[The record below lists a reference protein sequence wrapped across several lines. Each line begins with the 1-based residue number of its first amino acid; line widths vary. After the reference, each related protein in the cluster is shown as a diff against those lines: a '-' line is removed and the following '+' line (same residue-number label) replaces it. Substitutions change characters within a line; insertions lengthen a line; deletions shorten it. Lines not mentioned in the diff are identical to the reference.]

1 MDKTAWFVVLA
12 CIAGLGINYWVQ
24 ADAAKGAP
32 AATTPPAAVAPA
44 QPAAAAQ
51 PTTPAPEQQPAA
63 TEQPAVAPVTPA
75 VTMFPQQVA
84 TLVGRDKDG
93 KEVARFNF
101 QNIGG
106 SLSSVNMVGKAINS
120 TDPTLLED
128 VRINGSAPQGI
139 GTLMFGLS
147 KDSAPRF
154 DQTVYSVIPAET
166 DDTKVTLFANT
177 GNLLIRKVYSLKP
190 LERNGE
196 VIEGNAYALNLTI
209 TIQNASGQAL
219 AANNWGLFA
228 GAVCELPT
236 ESWGSGGYVNYIT
249 LTDGDYNKYGLDTF
263 NHWFSKSEPRRCDNS
278 RSNLDWAGLM
288 NQYYATVVKPDKAS
302 NNDTVY
308 SAPTQLPLP
317 VSGEMERGI
326 ELGLGI
332 PNFTLNPA
340 GNGMQAGMK
349 QLSYDIFTGPKRNLM
364 LNGMT
369 DEFRKLDRVMDYGIF
384 TILSHPMNWLLNVFN
399 GWFGNWGWAIVAMT
413 IVVRLLIWPLYRK
426 SYKSMKSMSLLQ
438 PKMQELK
445 EKYPDDQ
452 QKVSMEMMKLYR
464 EYGISPAG
472 GCLPMLLQMPIFFA
486 FFWVLQAAE
495 EFRGAPF
502 VGWVTDL
509 SQMDTICTLP
519 IPGTGWE
526 LPINILPVTMVL
538 LMWLQMRMT
547 PQAGDPTQRRIIQLM
562 PLFFFAFCY
571 FYQSAL
577 ALYWTVTNIISIF
590 QTWLI
595 RRLPEPELKK
605 VEPSKKKGG
614 KKGFLERMAEAQ
626 QRMLE
631 EQQRQQKMRNVTPK
645 K

>member
-1 MDKTAWFVVLA
+1 MDKTSWFVVLA

-24 ADAAKGAP
+24 NDAAKA
-32 AATTPPAAVAPA
+32 ASATTPPAATAPA
-44 QPAAAAQ
+44 QPAATPEQAATAAQ
-51 PTTPAPEQQPAA
+51 PATDTQQAAVTTIQ
-63 TEQPAVAPVTPA
+63 PA
-75 VTMFPQQVA
+75 VTMYPQQIA
-84 TLVGRDKDG
+84 TLEGKDKDG
-93 KEVARFNF
+93 KVVARFNF

-120 TDPTLLED
+120 TDPTLQED

-147 KDSAPRF
+147 AEQDPRF
-154 DQTVYSVIPAET
+154 DQTVYSVVPGET
-166 DDTKVTLFANT
+166 DATKVTLFGTT

-190 LERNGE
+190 LERDGKY
-196 VIEGNAYALNLTI
+196 IEGNAYALNLTI
-209 TIQNASGQAL
+209 TIQNASGQTL
-219 AANNWGLFA
+219 AAKDWGLFA

-249 LTDGDYNKYGLDTF
+249 LAEGDYTKYGLDTF
-263 NHWFSKSEPRRCDNS
+263 NHWFARNETRRYRSECDGG
-278 RSNLDWAGLM
+278 NLDWAGLM

-302 NNDTVY
+302 SKDALY
-308 SAPTQLPLP
+308 AAPTKLALP
-317 VSGEMERGI
+317 VTGELEPGI

-332 PNFTLNPA
+332 PDFTLTPA
-340 GNGMQAGMK
+340 GDGMQAGVK
-349 QLSYDIFTGPKRNLM
+349 VLSYDIFTGPKRNLM

-369 DEFRKLDRVMDYGIF
+369 DEFRKIDRVMDYGIF
-384 TILSHPMNWLLNVFN
+384 TVLSHPMNWLLNVFN

-413 IVVRLLIWPLYRK
+413 VVVRLLIWPLYRK

-495 EFRGAPF
+495 EFRGSPF
-502 VGWVTDL
+502 IGWVSDL
-509 SQMDTICTLP
+509 SQMDTICTVP
-519 IPGTGWE
+519 IFGWE

-547 PQAGDPTQRRIIQLM
+547 PQAGDPMQRRMIQLM

-605 VEPSKKKGG
+605 VDASKKKPG
-614 KKGFLERMAEAQ
+614 KKGFFERMMEAQ
-626 QRMLE
+626 QQALA
-631 EQQRQQKMRNVTPK
+631 EQQRQAGMRNVTPK
-645 K
+645 KK

>member
-1 MDKTAWFVVLA
+1 MQPSTVTQVSPPVT
-12 CIAGLGINYWVQ
+12 IA
-24 ADAAKGAP
+24 
-32 AATTPPAAVAPA
+32 PPAPA
-44 QPAAAAQ
+44 QP
-51 PTTPAPEQQPAA
+51 QQI
-63 TEQPAVAPVTPA
+63 
-75 VTMFPQQVA
+75 A
-84 TLVGRDKDG
+84 TLAGRDKDG

-101 QNIGG
+101 QDVGG
-106 SLSSVNMVGKAINS
+106 SISSVNMVGKAINS
-120 TDPTLLED
+120 TDPKLQED
-128 VRINGSAPQGI
+128 VRINGGAPQGI

-147 KDSAPRF
+147 NDRAPRY
-154 DQTVYSVIPAET
+154 DQTVYSVVPAET
-166 DDTKVTLFANT
+166 DDTKVTLFAST
-177 GNLLIRKVYSLKP
+177 GNLLIRKVYSLIP

-196 VIEGNAYALNLTI
+196 QVEGNAYALNLTI
-209 TIQNASGQAL
+209 TIQNASGQTL
-219 AANNWGLFA
+219 AANDWGLFA
-228 GAVCELPT
+228 GAVTQLPT
-236 ESWGSGGYVNYIT
+236 ESWGSSGYVNYLT
-249 LTDGDYNKYGLDTF
+249 LTDGDYEKFGLNTF
-263 NHWFSKSEPRRCDNS
+263 DHWFSKAEARRYDRDCTG
-278 RSNLDWAGLM
+278 LDWAGLM

-302 NNDTVY
+302 NNDAVFA
-308 SAPTQLPLP
+308 APTKLPQP
-317 VSGEMERGI
+317 GTGEMEPGV

-332 PNFTLNPA
+332 PDFTLTPA
-340 GNGMQAGMK
+340 GNGMQAGAK
-349 QLSYDIFTGPKRNLM
+349 VLSYDIFTGPKRNLM

-369 DEFRKLDRVMDYGIF
+369 DQFRKIDRVMDYGIF
-384 TILSHPMNWLLNVFN
+384 TVLSHPMNWLLNVFH

-413 IVVRLLIWPLYRK
+413 FVVRLLIWPLYRK

-472 GCLPMLLQMPIFFA
+472 GCLPMLLQMPIFLA
-486 FFWVLQAAE
+486 FFWVLQVAE

-502 VGWVTDL
+502 IGWVTDL
-509 SQMDTICTLP
+509 SQMDTICT
-519 IPGTGWE
+519 IPLFGWE

-538 LMWLQMRMT
+538 LMWLQMRMS
-547 PQAGDPTQRRIIQLM
+547 PQGGDPMQRRMVQLM

-605 VEPSKKKGG
+605 MDTTKKKGG
-614 KKGFLERMAEAQ
+614 KKGFMERMMEAQ
-626 QRMLE
+626 QRALA
-631 EQQRQQKMRNVTPK
+631 EQQRQQQAMRNVTPK

>member
-12 CIAGLGINYWVQ
+12 CIAGLGINYWVA
-24 ADAAKGAP
+24 ADSDNG
-32 AATTPPAAVAPA
+32 AATTTPPPAAVAPA
-44 QPAAAAQ
+44 QTDAAAPQTA
-51 PTTPAPEQQPAA
+51 PTQPAP
-63 TEQPAVAPVTPA
+63 APVQVVA
-75 VTMFPQQVA
+75 QAPQQIA
-84 TLVGRDKDG
+84 TLEGKDENG
-93 KEVARFNF
+93 NVVSRFHI

-106 SLSSVNMVGKAINS
+106 SISSVSMVGKSINS
-120 TDPTLLED
+120 TDPKLLED

-147 KDSAPRF
+147 NDLDPRF
-154 DQTVYSVIPAET
+154 DQTVYSVVPAET
-166 DDTKVTLFANT
+166 DASKVTLFGTT

-190 LERNGE
+190 LEREGK

-209 TIQNASGQAL
+209 TIQNASGKTL

-228 GAVCELPT
+228 GAVTELPT

-249 LTDGDYNKYGLDTF
+249 LTDGDYTKYGVSTF
-263 NHWFSKSEPRRCDNS
+263 NHWLSKAEARRYDRDCG
-278 RSNLDWAGLM
+278 NLDWAGIM

-302 NNDTVY
+302 NNDAIFA
-308 SAPTQLPLP
+308 APTQLALP
-317 VSGEMERGI
+317 VTGEEKPGI

-332 PNFTLNPA
+332 PSFTLSPA
-340 GNGMQAGMK
+340 GEGMQAGVK
-349 QLSYDIFTGPKRNLM
+349 VLSYDIFAGPKRNLM

-369 DEFRKLDRVMDYGIF
+369 DEFRKMDRVMDYGIF
-384 TILSHPMNWLLNVFN
+384 TILSHPMNWLLNVFH

-413 IVVRLLIWPLYRK
+413 FIVRLLIWPLYRK

-486 FFWVLQAAE
+486 FFYVLQTAE
-495 EFRGAPF
+495 EFRNAPF
-502 VGWVTDL
+502 IGWVSDL
-509 SQMDTICTLP
+509 SQMDTICELSLF
-519 IPGTGWE
+519 GWQ

-562 PLFFFAFCY
+562 PLMFFAFCY

-577 ALYWTVTNIISIF
+577 ALYWTITNIISIF

-605 VEPSKKKGG
+605 VEPTKKKGG
-614 KKGFLERMAEAQ
+614 KKGFMERMMEAQ
-626 QRMLE
+626 QKALA
-631 EQQRQQKMRNVTPK
+631 EQQRQQQAMRNVTPK

>member
-24 ADAAKGAP
+24 SDAASA
-32 AATTPPAAVAPA
+32 AASATTPPPSASAPA
-44 QPAAAAQ
+44 SPAA
-51 PTTPAPEQQPAA
+51 QQPAA
-63 TEQPAVAPVTPA
+63 TTEQPAVAPVSPA

-84 TLVGRDKDG
+84 TLVGRDKGG
-93 KEVARFNF
+93 KEVARFNI

-106 SLSSVNMVGKAINS
+106 SISSVNMVGKAINS
-120 TDPTLLED
+120 TDPALQED

-147 KDSAPRF
+147 NDSAPRF
-154 DQTVYSVIPAET
+154 DQTVYSVVPAET
-166 DDTKVTLFANT
+166 DDTKVTLFGTT
-177 GNLLIRKVYSLKP
+177 GNLLIRKVYTLKP
-190 LERNGE
+190 TEKDGE
-196 VIEGNAYALNLTI
+196 HIEGNAYALNLTI
-209 TIQNASGQAL
+209 TIQNASGQTL
-219 AANNWGLFA
+219 SANNWGLFA
-228 GAVCELPT
+228 GATSELPT

-249 LTDGDYNKYGLDTF
+249 LTDGDYTKYGIDTF
-263 NHWFSKSEPRRCDNS
+263 NHWFAKSEARRCDKDCT
-278 RSNLDWAGLM
+278 NLDWAGLM
-288 NQYYATVVKPDKAS
+288 NQYYATVIKPDKAS

-308 SAPTQLPLP
+308 AAPTQLPLP
-317 VSGEMERGI
+317 VTGEMERGI
-326 ELGLGI
+326 ELGIGI
-332 PNFTLNPA
+332 PDFTLSPA
-340 GNGMQAGMK
+340 GNGLQAGVK
-349 QLSYDIFTGPKRNLM
+349 VLSYDIFTGPKRNLM

-369 DEFRKLDRVMDYGIF
+369 GEFRKIDRVMDYGIF

-399 GWFGNWGWAIVAMT
+399 SWFGNWGWAIVAMT

-502 VGWVTDL
+502 IGWVTDL

-519 IPGTGWE
+519 IPGLDWE

-547 PQAGDPTQRRIIQLM
+547 PQAGDPMQRRMIQLM

-605 VEPSKKKGG
+605 VDATKKKGG
-614 KKGFLERMAEAQ
+614 KKGFMERMMEAQ
-626 QRMLE
+626 QKALA
-631 EQQRQQKMRNVTPK
+631 EQQRQQQAMRNVTK

>member
-24 ADAAKGAP
+24 ADATP
-32 AATTPPAAVAPA
+32 ATPQQPAISAPA
-44 QPAAAAQ
+44 QPTA
-51 PTTPAPEQQPAA
+51 TEQAAA
-63 TEQPAVAPVTPA
+63 TEQQPAVAPVSPA

-106 SLSSVNMVGKAINS
+106 SISSVNMVGKAINS
-120 TDPTLLED
+120 TDPKLAED
-128 VRINGSAPQGI
+128 VRINANTPQGI

-147 KDSAPRF
+147 NDAAPRF
-154 DQTVYSVIPAET
+154 DQTVYSVVPTLT
-166 DDTKVTLFANT
+166 DDSKVTLEGTT
-177 GNLLIRKVYSLKP
+177 GNLRILKEYSLKP
-190 LERNGE
+190 LERDGE
-196 VIEGNAYALNLTI
+196 SIEGNAYSLKLTI
-209 TIQNASGQAL
+209 AIQNTSGQTL

-228 GAVCELPT
+228 GAVTELPT

-249 LTDGDYNKYGLDTF
+249 LTDGDYTKYGISTF
-263 NHWFSKSEPRRCDNS
+263 KHWFTKAEPRRYDRDCN
-278 RSNLDWAGLM
+278 NLDWAGIM

-302 NNDTVY
+302 NNDAIFA
-308 SAPTQLPLP
+308 APTEIALP
-317 VSGEMERGI
+317 VTGEEKPGI

-332 PNFTLNPA
+332 PNFTLTPAHEGMPA
-340 GNGMQAGMK
+340 GVK
-349 QLSYDIFTGPKRNLM
+349 VLSYDIFTGPKRNLM

-369 DEFRKLDRVMDYGIF
+369 GEFRKMDRVMDYGVF
-384 TILSHPMNWLLNVFN
+384 TVLSHPMNWLLNVFH

-413 IVVRLLIWPLYRK
+413 FVVRLLIWPLYRK

-486 FFWVLQAAE
+486 FFYVLQTAE
-495 EFRGAPF
+495 EFRSAPF
-502 VGWVTDL
+502 ISWVTDL
-509 SQMDTICTLP
+509 SQMDTICTLT
-519 IPGTGWE
+519 IPGLGWE

-547 PQAGDPTQRRIIQLM
+547 PQAGDPMQRRMIQLM

-605 VEPSKKKGG
+605 VDTTKKKGG
-614 KKGFLERMAEAQ
+614 KKGFMERMMEAQ
-626 QRMLE
+626 QKALA
-631 EQQRQQKMRNVTPK
+631 EQQRQQAMRNVTPK

>member
-24 ADAAKGAP
+24 YDASQQATAAA
-32 AATTPPAAVAPA
+32 AATQPAAVAPA
-44 QPAAAAQ
+44 QPA
-51 PTTPAPEQQPAA
+51 TPAPQTGTTVEQS
-63 TEQPAVAPVTPA
+63 AVAPVRPA
-75 VTMFPQQVA
+75 VTLQPQVIA
-84 TLVGRDKDG
+84 TLVGKDESG

-101 QNIGG
+101 QNVGG
-106 SLSSVNMVGKAINS
+106 SISSVTMLGKAINS
-120 TDPTLLED
+120 TDPRLLGD
-128 VRINGSAPQGI
+128 VEINGNASQGI

-147 KDSAPRF
+147 ESSDPRF
-154 DQTVYSVIPAET
+154 DQTVYSLIPAET
-166 DDTKVTLFANT
+166 NATKVTLFGTT
-177 GNLLIRKVYSLKP
+177 GNLLIRKVYTLLP
-190 LERNGE
+190 LQKGE
-196 VIEGNAYALNLTI
+196 ETIEGNAYALNLTI
-209 TIQNASGQAL
+209 TIQNASGQTL
-219 AANNWGLFA
+219 AANNWGLYA
-228 GAVCELPT
+228 GAVAPISER
-236 ESWGSGGYVNYIT
+236 EWSNYISYIT
-249 LTDGDYNKYGLDTF
+249 VADGDFSKEGVDTF
-263 NHWFSKSEPRRCDNS
+263 NHWFTKNEPRRYDKS
-278 RSNLDWAGLM
+278 LDNLDWGGLM
-288 NQYYATVVKPDKAS
+288 NQYYATVIKPDKAS
-302 NNDTVY
+302 SNDSVY
-308 SAPTQLPLP
+308 AAPAKLPLP
-317 VSGEMERGI
+317 VTGEQKPGI

-332 PNFTLNPA
+332 PDFTLTPA
-340 GNGMQAGMK
+340 GEGMQAGMK
-349 QLSYDIFTGPKRNLM
+349 VLSYDIFTGPKLNLM

-369 DEFRKLDRVMDYGIF
+369 DEFRKMDRVMDYGIF
-384 TILSHPMNWLLNVFN
+384 TVLSHPMNWLLNVFHS
-399 GWFGNWGWAIVAMT
+399 WFGNWGWAIVAMT
-413 IVVRLLIWPLYRK
+413 FVVRLIIWPLYRK

-472 GCLPMLLQMPIFFA
+472 GCLPMLAQMPIFFA
-486 FFWVLQAAE
+486 FFYVLQTAE

-502 VGWVTDL
+502 IGWVTDL
-509 SQMDTICTLP
+509 SQMDTVCTIP
-519 IPGTGWE
+519 IPGFDWN

-547 PQAGDPTQRRIIQLM
+547 PQAGDPMQRRIIQLM

-605 VEPSKKKGG
+605 VDTAKKKPG
-614 KKGFLERMAEAQ
+614 KKGFMERMMEAQ
-626 QRMLE
+626 QKALA
-631 EQQRQQKMRNVTPK
+631 EQQRQQQAMRNVTPK

>member
-24 ADAAKGAP
+24 YDASQQAAAAP
-32 AATTPPAAVAPA
+32 QQPAAVAPA
-44 QPAAAAQ
+44 TVPSTAPVAQQ
-51 PTTPAPEQQPAA
+51 PTTVAPQQPA
-63 TEQPAVAPVTPA
+63 TTPVAPAAT
-75 VTMFPQQVA
+75 TRPQVIA
-84 TLVGRDKDG
+84 TLTGKDKDG
-93 KEVARFNF
+93 KDVARFNF
-101 QNIGG
+101 CNVGG
-106 SLSSVNMVGKAINS
+106 SISSVTMLGKAINS
-120 TDPTLLED
+120 TIPELQSD
-128 VRINGSAPQGI
+128 VEINGNAAQGI

-147 KDSAPRF
+147 ANQAPRF
-154 DQTVYSVIPAET
+154 DQTVYQVIPAET
-166 DDTKVTLFANT
+166 DDTKVTLFGTT
-177 GNLLIRKVYSLKP
+177 GNLLIRKVYSLLP
-190 LERNGE
+190 LQRGE
-196 VIEGNAYALNLTI
+196 NTIDGNAYALNLSI
-209 TIQNASGQAL
+209 TIQNASGQTL
-219 AANNWGLFA
+219 AGNNWGLYT
-228 GAVCELPT
+228 GAVAPISEREWAT
-236 ESWGSGGYVNYIT
+236 YVSYIT
-249 LTDGDYNKYGLDTF
+249 MVDGDFNKEGVDTF
-263 NHWFSKSEPRRCDNS
+263 NHRFTKNETRRLDGRQDN
-278 RSNLDWAGLM
+278 LEWGGLM

-302 NNDTVY
+302 ATSTIY
-308 SAPTQLPLP
+308 AAPTKLALP
-317 VSGEMERGI
+317 VTGEQKPGV

-332 PNFTLNPA
+332 PDFTLTPA
-340 GNGMQAGMK
+340 GEGMQAGMK
-349 QLSYDIFTGPKRNLM
+349 ELRYDIFAGPKLNLM

-369 DEFRKLDRVMDYGIF
+369 DEFRKIDRVMDYGIF
-384 TILSHPMNWLLNVFN
+384 TILSHPMNWLLNAFHS
-399 GWFGNWGWAIVAMT
+399 WFGNWGWAIVAMT
-413 IVVRLLIWPLYRK
+413 FVVRLLIWPLYRK

-445 EKYPDDQ
+445 EKYPNDQ
-452 QKVSMEMMKLYR
+452 QKVSIEMMKLYR

-486 FFWVLQAAE
+486 FFYVLQTAE

-502 VGWVTDL
+502 IGWVTDL

-519 IPGTGWE
+519 IPFLDWN

-547 PQAGDPTQRRIIQLM
+547 PQGGDPMQRRIIQLM

-605 VEPSKKKGG
+605 VDTSKKKPG
-614 KKGFLERMAEAQ
+614 KKSFMERMMEAQ
-626 QRMLE
+626 QQALA
-631 EQQRQQKMRNVTPK
+631 EQQRQQNMRNVTPK

>member
-12 CIAGLGINYWVQ
+12 CIAGLGINYWVESNT
-24 ADAAKGAP
+24 AKEP
-32 AATTPPAAVAPA
+32 SATTQQPAITAPA
-44 QPAAAAQ
+44 QPAAPQAATTPEQPSAAQ
-51 PTTPAPEQQPAA
+51 
-63 TEQPAVAPVTPA
+63 QPAVAPVSPA
-75 VTMFPQQVA
+75 VTMYPQQVA
-84 TLVGRDKDG
+84 TLTGKDKNG
-93 KEVARFNF
+93 KEVVRFNF
-101 QNIGG
+101 RNIGG
-106 SLSSVNMVGKAINS
+106 SISSVNMVGKAINS
-120 TDPTLLED
+120 TDPELTED
-128 VRINGSAPQGI
+128 VRINGTTPQGI

-147 KDSAPRF
+147 NTQAPRF
-154 DQTVYSVIPAET
+154 DQTVYSVVPAET
-166 DDTKVTLFANT
+166 DDTKVTLFGST

-190 LERNGE
+190 LDKDGE
-196 VIEGNAYALNLTI
+196 QVEGNAYALNLTI
-209 TIQNASGQAL
+209 TIQNASGQPL

-228 GAVCELPT
+228 GAVTELPT

-249 LTDGDYNKYGLDTF
+249 LTDGDYTKYGIDTF
-263 NHWFSKSEPRRCDNS
+263 NHWFTKSEPRRLDEECTH
-278 RSNLDWAGLM
+278 LDWAGIM

-302 NNDTVY
+302 HDDTVY
-308 SAPTQLPLP
+308 AAPTKLALQAT
-317 VSGEMERGI
+317 GEEKPGI
-326 ELGLGI
+326 ELGIGI
-332 PNFTLNPA
+332 PDFTLSPA
-340 GNGMQAGMK
+340 GNGMQAGVK

-369 DEFRKLDRVMDYGIF
+369 DDFRKMDRVMDYGIF
-384 TILSHPMNWLLNVFN
+384 TILSHPMNWLLNVFHS
-399 GWFGNWGWAIVAMT
+399 WFGNWGWAIVAMT
-413 IVVRLLIWPLYRK
+413 FVVRLLIWPLYRK

-486 FFWVLQAAE
+486 FFYVLQTAE

-502 VGWVTDL
+502 IGWVTDL
-509 SQMDTICTLP
+509 SQMDTICTLTMP
-519 IPGTGWE
+519 FFGWE

-547 PQAGDPTQRRIIQLM
+547 PQAGDPMQRRMIQLM

-595 RRLPEPELKK
+595 RRLPEPELRK
-605 VEPSKKKGG
+605 VDTTKKKGG
-614 KKGFLERMAEAQ
+614 KKGFMERMMEAQ
-626 QRMLE
+626 QKALA
-631 EQQRQQKMRNVTPK
+631 EQQRQQQAMRNVTPK

>member
-24 ADAAKGAP
+24 SDAAQSAP
-32 AATTPPAAVAPA
+32 SAPPPAVTAPA
-44 QPAAAAQ
+44 QPAPAAAQ
-51 PTTPAPEQQPAA
+51 QAA
-63 TEQPAVAPVTPA
+63 TTEQPAVAPVLPA
-75 VTMFPQQVA
+75 VTMQPQQVA

-93 KEVARFNF
+93 REVARFNF
-101 QNIGG
+101 QNVGG
-106 SLSSVNMVGKAINS
+106 SLSSVTMVGKAINS
-120 TDPTLLED
+120 TDARLQDD
-128 VRINGSAPQGI
+128 VQINGGTPQGI

-147 KDSAPRF
+147 ADRAPRF

-166 DDTKVTLFANT
+166 DATKVTLFGTT
-177 GNLLIRKVYSLKP
+177 GNLLIRKVYSLLP
-190 LERNGE
+190 MERDGE
-196 VIEGNAYALNLTI
+196 LIEGNAYALNLTI

-219 AANNWGLFA
+219 AANDWGLFA
-228 GAVCELPT
+228 GAVTQISER
-236 ESWGSGGYVNYIT
+236 EWANYVSYMT
-249 LTDGDYNKYGLDTF
+249 VADGNFSKYGVDTF
-263 NHWFSKSEPRRCDNS
+263 NHWLAKNEQRRYE
-278 RSNLDWAGLM
+278 RNLDSLTWGGLM

-302 NNDTVY
+302 GNNSIY
-308 SAPTQLPLP
+308 AAPAKLALP
-317 VSGEMERGI
+317 VTGEEKPGI

-332 PNFTLNPA
+332 PDFTLTPA
-340 GNGMQAGMK
+340 GAGMQAGMK
-349 QLSYDIFTGPKRNLM
+349 TLSYDIFTGPKLNLM

-369 DEFRKLDRVMDYGIF
+369 DEFRKIDRVMDYGIF
-384 TILSHPMNWLLNVFN
+384 TVLSHPMNWLLNVFH

-413 IVVRLLIWPLYRK
+413 FVVRLIIWPLYRK

-486 FFWVLQAAE
+486 FFYVLQTAE

-502 VGWVTDL
+502 IGWVTDL
-509 SQMDTICTLP
+509 SQMDTICTIP
-519 IPGTGWE
+519 IPGLDWN

-547 PQAGDPTQRRIIQLM
+547 PQAGDPMQRRIIQLM

-595 RRLPEPELKK
+595 RRLPEPELRK
-605 VEPSKKKGG
+605 VDTGKKKGA
-614 KKGFLERMAEAQ
+614 KKGFMERMMEAQ
-626 QRMLE
+626 QRALA
-631 EQQRQQKMRNVTPK
+631 EQQRQAGMRNVTPK

>member
-1 MDKTAWFVVLA
+1 MDKTSWFVVLA

-24 ADAAKGAP
+24 NDAAKAASATTTQPP
-32 AATTPPAAVAPA
+32 AATAPA
-44 QPAAAAQ
+44 QPG
-51 PTTPAPEQQPAA
+51 TPATEQTPPVQ
-63 TEQPAVAPVTPA
+63 QPAVAPVQPA
-75 VTMFPQQVA
+75 PTLYPQQVA

-101 QNIGG
+101 QNVGG
-106 SLSSVNMVGKAINS
+106 SLSSVNMIGKAINS
-120 TDPTLLED
+120 TDATLQED

-147 KDSAPRF
+147 KDRAPRF
-154 DQTVYSVIPAET
+154 DQTIYSVVPAET
-166 DDTKVTLFANT
+166 DATKVTLFGST
-177 GNLLIRKVYSLKP
+177 GNLLIRKVYSLLP
-190 LERNGE
+190 LERDGKH
-196 VIEGNAYALNLTI
+196 VEGNAYALNLTI
-209 TIQNASGQAL
+209 TIQNASGQTL
-219 AANNWGLFA
+219 AANDWGLFA

-249 LTDGDYNKYGLDTF
+249 LTEGDYNKYGLDTF
-263 NHWFSKSEPRRCDNS
+263 NHWFTKNEERRYDRDCNG
-278 RSNLDWAGLM
+278 LDWAGIM

-302 NNDTVY
+302 NNDAIFA
-308 SAPTQLPLP
+308 SPTKLPLP
-317 VSGEMERGI
+317 VTGEMEPAL

-332 PNFTLNPA
+332 PDFTLTPA
-340 GNGMQAGMK
+340 GEGMQAGVK
-349 QLSYDIFTGPKRNLM
+349 VLSYDIFTGPKRNLM

-369 DEFRKLDRVMDYGIF
+369 DEFRKIDRVMDYGIF
-384 TILSHPMNWLLNVFN
+384 TIISHPMNWLLNVFH

-413 IVVRLLIWPLYRK
+413 FVVRLLIWPLYRK

-472 GCLPMLLQMPIFFA
+472 GCLPMMLQMPIFLA

-502 VGWVTDL
+502 IGWVTDL
-509 SQMDTICTLP
+509 SQMDTICTIP
-519 IPGTGWE
+519 IPGFDWA
-526 LPINILPVTMVL
+526 LPINVLPVTMVL

-547 PQAGDPTQRRIIQLM
+547 PQAGDPMQRRMIQLM

-605 VEPSKKKGG
+605 VDATKKKGG
-614 KKGFLERMAEAQ
+614 KKGFMERMMEAQ
-626 QRMLE
+626 QRALA
-631 EQQRQQKMRNVTPK
+631 EQQRQQQAMRNVTPK

>member
-1 MDKTAWFVVLA
+1 MDKTSWIVVLA

-24 ADAAKGAP
+24 ADAAKDAAAAPPPPAATAP
-32 AATTPPAAVAPA
+32 AATESSAATPLQPSTVTQVSPPVTIAPPAPA
-44 QPAAAAQ
+44 QP
-51 PTTPAPEQQPAA
+51 QQI
-63 TEQPAVAPVTPA
+63 
-75 VTMFPQQVA
+75 A
-84 TLVGRDKDG
+84 TLAGRDKDG

-101 QNIGG
+101 QDVGG
-106 SLSSVNMVGKAINS
+106 SISSVNMVGKAINS
-120 TDPTLLED
+120 TDPKLQED
-128 VRINGSAPQGI
+128 VRINGGAPQGI

-147 KDSAPRF
+147 NDRAPRY
-154 DQTVYSVIPAET
+154 DQTVYSVVPAET
-166 DDTKVTLFANT
+166 DDTKVTLFAST
-177 GNLLIRKVYSLKP
+177 GNLLIRKVYSLIP

-196 VIEGNAYALNLTI
+196 QVEGNAYALNLTI
-209 TIQNASGQAL
+209 TIQNASGQTL
-219 AANNWGLFA
+219 AANDWGLFA
-228 GAVCELPT
+228 GAVTQLPT
-236 ESWGSGGYVNYIT
+236 ESWGSSGYVNYLT
-249 LTDGDYNKYGLDTF
+249 LTDGDYEKFGLNTF
-263 NHWFSKSEPRRCDNS
+263 DHWFSKAEARRYDRDCTG
-278 RSNLDWAGLM
+278 LDWAGLM

-302 NNDTVY
+302 NNDAVFA
-308 SAPTQLPLP
+308 APTKLPQP
-317 VSGEMERGI
+317 GTGEMEPGV

-332 PNFTLNPA
+332 PDFTLTPA
-340 GNGMQAGMK
+340 GNGMQAGAK
-349 QLSYDIFTGPKRNLM
+349 VLSYDIFTGPKRNLM

-369 DEFRKLDRVMDYGIF
+369 DQFRKIDRVMDYGIF
-384 TILSHPMNWLLNVFN
+384 TVLSHPMNWLLNVFH

-413 IVVRLLIWPLYRK
+413 FVVRLLIWPLYRK

-472 GCLPMLLQMPIFFA
+472 GCLPMLLQMPIFLA
-486 FFWVLQAAE
+486 FFWVLQVAE

-502 VGWVTDL
+502 IGWVTDL
-509 SQMDTICTLP
+509 SQMDTICT
-519 IPGTGWE
+519 IPLFGWE

-538 LMWLQMRMT
+538 LMWLQMRMS
-547 PQAGDPTQRRIIQLM
+547 PQGGDPMQRRMVQLM

-605 VEPSKKKGG
+605 MDTTKKKGG
-614 KKGFLERMAEAQ
+614 KKGFMERMMEAQ
-626 QRMLE
+626 QRALA
-631 EQQRQQKMRNVTPK
+631 EQQRQQQAMRNVTPK

>member
-1 MDKTAWFVVLA
+1 MDKTTWFVVLA

-24 ADAAKGAP
+24 SDAASAAPAPQP
-32 AATTPPAAVAPA
+32 AATAPV
-44 QPAAAAQ
+44 QPAAAA
-51 PTTPAPEQQPAA
+51 TTAPAA
-63 TEQPAVAPVTPA
+63 TAPTEQPPVAPVTPA
-75 VTMFPQQVA
+75 VTMQPQIIA
-84 TLVGRDKDG
+84 TLSGKDKDG

-101 QNIGG
+101 RNMGG
-106 SLSSVNMVGKAINS
+106 SIASVNMVGKAINS
-120 TDPTLLED
+120 TDPKLLED
-128 VRINGSAPQGI
+128 VRINANAPQGI

-147 KDSAPRF
+147 ADSAPRF
-154 DQTVYSVIPAET
+154 DQTVYCVVPAET
-166 DDTKVTLFANT
+166 DDTKVTLFGST

-190 LERNGE
+190 MERDGE
-196 VIEGNAYALNLTI
+196 HIEGNAYALNLTI
-209 TIQNASGQAL
+209 TIQNASGQTL

-228 GAVCELPT
+228 GAVSELPT

-249 LTDGDYNKYGLDTF
+249 LTDGDFHKYGVSTYDHIFT
-263 NHWFSKSEPRRCDNS
+263 KKEARRCDNECT
-278 RSNLDWAGLM
+278 NLDWAGLM

-317 VSGEMERGI
+317 VSGDMERGI
-326 ELGLGI
+326 ELGIGI
-332 PNFTLNPA
+332 PSFTLSPA
-340 GNGMQAGMK
+340 GNGMQAGSK
-349 QLSYDIFTGPKRNLM
+349 VLSYDIFTGPKRNLM
-364 LNGMT
+364 LNRMT
-369 DEFRKLDRVMDYGIF
+369 GEFRKIDRVMDYGIF
-384 TILSHPMNWLLNVFN
+384 TVLSHPMNWLLNVFN

-413 IVVRLLIWPLYRK
+413 FVVRLLIWPLYRK
-426 SYKSMKSMSLLQ
+426 SYKNMKSMSLLQ
-438 PKMQELK
+438 PRMQELK
-445 EKYPDDQ
+445 EKYPNDQ

-495 EFRGAPF
+495 EFRGQPF
-502 VGWVTDL
+502 IGWVSDL

-519 IPGTGWE
+519 IFGWE

-547 PQAGDPTQRRIIQLM
+547 PQTSVDPMQRRMIQLM

-595 RRLPEPELKK
+595 RRLPEPALQK
-605 VEPSKKKGG
+605 VDTGKKKNG
-614 KKGFLERMAEAQ
+614 KKGFLERMMEAQ
-626 QRMLE
+626 QKAMA
-631 EQQRQQKMRNVTPK
+631 EQQRQANMRNVTPK